1 MKMPNFT
8 YHRPE
13 TLDEALRL
21 LASHGS
27 DAKVLAGGQS
37 LIPVMALRLS
47 QPGHIIDIGAVPGL
61 DVIAEHDGG
70 LRIGAL
76 VRHEAV
82 ERSPLVREKAPLLA
96 EAMPHIGHPAIRS
109 RGTVCGS
116 LSHADPAAELPA
128 VMLALGA
135 EMVVRSSAG
144 ERVLP
149 ARDFFVTYLTSAL
162 EPSEMLVEVRVP
174 AWKPGAGWSV
184 QEVSRRHGDFALV
197 GLASVLDVDRSGA
210 VASAALSFFGVDG
223 TPYRA
228 TGAEEGLVGTKPE
241 TAAFEEAA
249 RRVAAELDPADD
261 IHATGAYRR
270 HVAAELTRRALAEA
284 ASRVGGGV

>member
-13 TLDEALRL
+13 SLDEALQL
-21 LASHGS
+21 LASYGS
-27 DAKVLAGGQS
+27 DAKVLSGGQS

-47 QPGHIIDIGAVPGL
+47 QPGHLIDIGGIAGL
-61 DVIAEHDGG
+61 DTIAEHDGG
-70 LRIGAL
+70 LRIRAL
-76 VRHEAV
+76 VRHEQV
-82 ERSPLVREKAPLLA
+82 ERSPLVREKAPLLS

-128 VMLALGA
+128 VMLAVGA
-135 EMVVRSSAG
+135 DMVVRSNVG
-144 ERVLP
+144 ERVV
-149 ARDFFVTYLTSAL
+149 AAKDFFVTYLTSTL

-174 AWKPGAGWSV
+174 AWEPGAGWSV

-197 GLASVLDVDRSGA
+197 GLASTLSVDASGA
-210 VASAALSFFGVDG
+210 VSAAALSFFGVEG
-223 TPYRA
+223 TPHRVA
-228 TGAEEGLVGTKPE
+228 AAEDSLVGAKPGA
-241 TAAFEEAA
+241 AAFEEAA
-249 RRVAAELDPADD
+249 LKVAAELDPPDD

-270 HVAAELTRRALAEA
+270 HVAAELTRRGLAEA
-284 ASRVGGGV
+284 ASRLGGGV

>member
-13 TLDEALRL
+13 SLDEALGL
-21 LASHGS
+21 LAEHGS
-27 DAKVLAGGQS
+27 DAKILAGGQS

-47 QPGHIIDIGAVPGL
+47 QPGHLIDIGAIPGL
-61 DVIAEHDGG
+61 DGIAEHEGG

-162 EPSEMLVEVRVP
+162 EPTEMLVEVRVP
-174 AWKPGAGWSV
+174 AWTRGAGWSV
-184 QEVSRRHGDFALV
+184 REVSRRHGDFALV
-197 GLASVLDVDRSGA
+197 GLASVVETSPSGT
-210 VASAALSFFGVDG
+210 VAGAALSFFGVDG
-223 TPYRA
+223 TPRRA
-228 TGAEEGLVGTKPE
+228 ASAEEALVGSK
-241 TAAFEEAA
+241 ADASAFEEAA
-249 RRVAAELDPADD
+249 RLVASELDPADD

-270 HVAAELTRRALAEA
+270 HVAAELTRRGLAEA
-284 ASRVGGGV
+284 VSRAGGAQ

>member
-13 TLDEALRL
+13 SLDEALGL
-21 LASHGS
+21 LAEHGS
-27 DAKVLAGGQS
+27 DAKILAGGQS

-47 QPGHIIDIGAVPGL
+47 QPGHLIDIGAIPGL
-61 DVIAEHDGG
+61 DVIAEHEGG
-70 LRIGAL
+70 LRMGAL
-76 VRHEAV
+76 VRHETV
-82 ERSPLVREKAPLLA
+82 ERSSLVREKAPLLA

-174 AWKPGAGWSV
+174 AWTKGTGWSV

-197 GLASVLDVDRSGA
+197 GLASVVEVSSSGT
-210 VASAALSFFGVDG
+210 VAGAALSFFGVDG
-223 TPYRA
+223 IPRRA
-228 TGAEEGLVGTKPE
+228 ASAEEGLVGSKAE
-241 TAAFEEAA
+241 AAAFEEAA

-261 IHATGAYRR
+261 LHATGAYRR
-270 HVAAELTRRALAEA
+270 HVAAELTRRGLAEA
-284 ASRVGGGV
+284 VSRVGGAV

>member
-1 MKMPNFT
+1 MPNFT
-8 YHRPE
+8 YHRPSS
-13 TLDEALRL
+13 LDEALGL
-21 LASHGS
+21 LASYGS
-27 DAKVLAGGQS
+27 DAKVLSGGQS
-37 LIPVMALRLS
+37 LIPVMALRLA
-47 QPGHIIDIGAVPGL
+47 QPGHLIDIGGIAGL
-61 DVIAEHDGG
+61 DTIAEHDGG

-76 VRHEAV
+76 VRHEHV
-82 ERSPLVREKAPLLA
+82 ERSPLVREKAPLLS

-135 EMVVRSSAG
+135 EMVVRSSVG

-149 ARDFFVTYLTSAL
+149 AKDFFVTYLTSAL

-197 GLASVLDVDRSGA
+197 GLASTLSVDASGT
-210 VASAALSFFGVDG
+210 VSTAALSFFGVEG
-223 TPYRA
+223 TPHRVTA
-228 TGAEEGLVGTKPE
+228 AEDALVGAKPGV
-241 TAAFEEAA
+241 AAFEEAA
-249 RRVAAELDPADD
+249 RTVASALDPPDD

-270 HVAAELTRRALAEA
+270 HVAAELTRRGLAEA
-284 ASRVGGGV
+284 TSRLGGGV